1 MIKAQ
6 VKPLE
11 EIKEMVAPYRRVLT
25 VGCGGCVSVCLAG
38 GQKEAQSLNTKL
50 ESVCRLA
57 GSPVELDDFT
67 VERQC
72 EQQFLAELD
81 SRAGDYDA
89 IISMA
94 CGAGVQFLA
103 ERFPAVP
110 VFPGVNSVFVGV
122 NKDIGWYEERCKTCG
137 DCVLGQTGG
146 ICPIAMCAKSLFNG
160 PCGGPQDGHC
170 EVDKEI
176 PCAWINI
183 YERLQAQGRLDN
195 ILNVHPAREW
205 EDQLQGRLLLDEYRD
220 RYVQEPEEKK

>member
-81 SRAGDYDA
+81 SRVGDYDA
-89 IISMA
+89 VISMA

>member
-1 MIKAQ
+1 
-6 VKPLE
+6 
-11 EIKEMVAPYRRVLT
+11 
-25 VGCGGCVSVCLAG
+25 VSVCLAG

-81 SRAGDYDA
+81 SRVGDYDA
-89 IISMA
+89 VISMA

-103 ERFPAVP
+103 ERFPTVP

-195 ILNVHPAREW
+195 ILKVHPAREW

>member
-81 SRAGDYDA
+81 SRVGDYDA
-89 IISMA
+89 VISMA

-146 ICPIAMCAKSLFNG
+146 ICPIAMCAKGLFNG

-220 RYVQEPEEKK
+220 RYVQQPEEKK

>member
-1 MIKAQ
+1 
-6 VKPLE
+6 
-11 EIKEMVAPYRRVLT
+11 
-25 VGCGGCVSVCLAG
+25 
-38 GQKEAQSLNTKL
+38 
-50 ESVCRLA
+50 
-57 GSPVELDDFT
+57 
-67 VERQC
+67 
-72 EQQFLAELD
+72 
-81 SRAGDYDA
+81 
-89 IISMA
+89 
-94 CGAGVQFLA
+94 
-103 ERFPAVP
+103 
-110 VFPGVNSVFVGV
+110 VNSVFVGV

-146 ICPIAMCAKSLFNG
+146 ICPIAMCAKGLFNG